1 MKKYKIIYYAM
12 ELIIRVL
19 LTVGIYT
26 IITVASNRPMEMNE
40 LLVCLVTG
48 LVIGICC
55 IVYDI
60 RKGR

>member
-1 MKKYKIIYYAM
+1 MKIMYYVI

-26 IITVASNRPMEMNE
+26 IITVVSNRPIGMNE

-48 LVIGICC
+48 LVIGLCC

-60 RKGR
+60 KKGK